1 VSRPDA
7 HRRKALGPVA
17 AERVVITVL
26 IVVCLA
32 YLLGPVTWMA
42 VSSISPDKDLLSR
55 PTHWIPTHP
64 TTIHYRTLLQL
75 PGADRGTLERNPQVR
90 AYVRSFINSSIIAF
104 GTTLLCLGLGSVS
117 AYCLTRFVRL
127 STRRPILF
135 VLLATRMIPVIAV
148 LLPVYIGLQKLG
160 LLNTLH
166 GLILVYTGLLLPF
179 VIWILEAFYRGI
191 PIELEEAAVMDGS
204 SPSRV
209 LFQIV
214 LPLSW
219 NALFAAG
226 VFVFIAAWSDFIVAL
241 VLTNSERSW
250 PIPVVLAQLL
260 NPITQPSWGLLNS
273 AALTAAL
280 VPAVLA
286 LLTRHTITR
295 GILAGALKG

>member
-1 VSRPDA
+1 MSRPTYKGKTVA
-7 HRRKALGPVA
+7 SAA
-17 AERVVITVL
+17 AERVAITAL
-26 IVVCLA
+26 IVVCLI
-32 YLLGPVTWMA
+32 YLLGPIIWMA
-42 VSSISPDKDLLSR
+42 VSSLSPDRDLLSR
-55 PTHWIPTHP
+55 PTHWIPTHA
-64 TTIHYRTLLQL
+64 TTSHYRTLLQL
-75 PGADRGTLERNPQVR
+75 PGADRGTLERNPQVH
-90 AYVRSFINSSIIAF
+90 AYVRSFMNSAIIGC
-104 GTTLLCLGLGSVS
+104 GTTLLCLALGSVA
-117 AYCLTRFVRL
+117 AYCLSRFVRL
-127 STRRPILF
+127 AIRRPILF

-148 LLPVYIGLQKLG
+148 LIPVYIGLQKLG

-191 PIELEEAAVMDGS
+191 PVELEEAAVMDGC

-209 LFQIV
+209 LLQIV

-241 VLTNSERSW
+241 VLTNSERAW

-280 VPAVLA
+280 VPTLLA

>member
-1 VSRPDA
+1 MSRST
-7 HRRKALGPVA
+7 RGGKALAPVT

-26 IVVCLA
+26 IVVCVL
-32 YLLGPVTWMA
+32 YLSGPVIWMA
-42 VSSISPDKDLLSR
+42 VSSLSPDRDLLSR
-55 PTHWIPTHP
+55 PTHWIPTHA
-64 TTIHYRTLLQL
+64 TTTHYRTLLQL
-75 PGADRGTLERNPQVR
+75 PGADQATLERNPQVH
-90 AYVRSFINSSIIAF
+90 AYVRSFLNSSIIAF
-104 GTTLLCLGLGSVS
+104 GTTLLCLALGSVS
-117 AYCLTRFVRL
+117 AYCLSRFVRL
-127 STRRPILF
+127 ANRRSILF
-135 VLLATRMIPVIAV
+135 VLLATRMIPVIAILMPIYV
-148 LLPVYIGLQKLG
+148 GLQRLG

-166 GLILVYTGLLLPF
+166 GLVLVYTGLLLPF
-179 VIWILEAFYRGI
+179 VIWIMEAFYRGL
-191 PIELEEAAVMDGS
+191 PIELEEAAVMDGC

-209 LFQIV
+209 LLQIV

-241 VLTNSERSW
+241 VLTNSERAW

>member
-1 VSRPDA
+1 MSRLAP
-7 HRRKALGPVA
+7 HRGKARAIA
-17 AERVVITVL
+17 AVERVVITVL
-26 IVVCLA
+26 IVVCLI

-42 VSSISPDKDLLSR
+42 VSSLSPDRDLLSR
-55 PTHWIPTHP
+55 PTHWIPTHA

-75 PGADRGTLERNPQVR
+75 PGADPGTLDRNPQVR
-90 AYVRSFINSSIIAF
+90 AYVRSFFNSSIIAF

-117 AYCLTRFVRL
+117 AYCLTRFVRPA
-127 STRRPILF
+127 TRRPILF
-135 VLLATRMIPVIAV
+135 MLLATRMIPVIAV
-148 LLPVYIGLQKLG
+148 LIPVYIGLQKLG

-191 PIELEEAAVMDGS
+191 PIELEEAAAMDGA

-241 VLTNSERSW
+241 VLTNSERAW